1 MHTIFVGGIAIGK
14 FSMGSNEPLGTPS
27 LPPKEGFGTRESET
41 SIMDD
46 PGKAG
51 TALTP
56 RSKRKSDQ
64 GQ

>member
-14 FSMGSNEPLGTPS
+14 FAMGSNEPLGTPS
-27 LPPKEGFGTRESET
+27 LPPKEGSDTREFKT
-41 SIMDD
+41 SIIDG

-56 RSKRKSDQ
+56 RSKRKR
-64 GQ
+64 GG